1 MLPQQLPYTWS
12 GFVWV
17 HVVIINCH
25 VANSCVESLPIFI
38 VLFKSADKTQRQTG
52 QLQAHSHAVSI
63 LASVLVTTPP
73 PPRRQHVRAARP
85 RLVHLLQ
92 PEYIMHLIGVLQLRG
107 REGAGGGTEL
117 LKNHFSPFSPLLAL
131 IGARV
136 KKTLAEALFTVK
148 TLFSVSKDNSIQFS
162 SCPWK
167 KWKGL
172 WAQRKPLPDQQFSYG
187 RNIIK
192 LAW

>member
-1 MLPQQLPYTWS
+1 MGRHVLPQQLPYTWS
-12 GFVWV
+12 GFVWI

-63 LASVLVTTPP
+63 LASRLSCPP
-73 PPRRQHVRAARP
+73 FRLPPARQHVKAARP

-107 REGAGGGTEL
+107 REGVGGGTEL
-117 LKNHFSPFSPLLAL
+117 LKITSVHFAHC
-131 IGARV
+131 
-136 KKTLAEALFTVK
+136 
-148 TLFSVSKDNSIQFS
+148 Q
-162 SCPWK
+162 
-167 KWKGL
+167 
-172 WAQRKPLPDQQFSYG
+172 Y
-187 RNIIK
+187 
-192 LAW
+192 